1 MAVTVLL
8 VDDVAELRAVVR
20 QALRLRGGFE
30 VVGEAGDGAGA
41 ISAAGAH
48 QPDVIVLDLGLPD
61 LAGREVLGG
70 LRRAAP
76 DAQVIVY
83 TGSATTDSAD
93 FRSAVEG
100 YVQKDQDV
108 GYLVNLLADL
118 GRRRHNTATIQL
130 GPDVRDVARAR
141 RFLAEQ
147 CRRWRCQDIVEDVLL
162 VATELVTNALLH
174 AGSRC
179 ELRARQASGILRLE
193 VRDAGPGVPDPRAA
207 GTEDENG
214 RGLVLVSALCTAW
227 GVDSGTG
234 PGKLVWAEMMS
245 VPEPDDGP
253 AGHLSVSAGWPTM
266 SA

>member
-41 ISAAGAH
+41 ISAAGVH

-61 LAGREVLGG
+61 LAGREVLAG
-70 LRRAAP
+70 LRQTAP
-76 DAQVIVY
+76 DAQVIVF
-83 TGSATTDSAD
+83 TGSAAPDGPE
-93 FRSAVEG
+93 FQSAVEA

-108 GYLVNLLADL
+108 GYLVDLLADL

-147 CRRWRCQDIVEDVLL
+147 CRRWGCEDVVEDGLV

-179 ELRARQASGILRLE
+179 ELRARQASARATS
-193 VRDAGPGVPDPRAA
+193 VRDGSAMLPSAAVNGSSLLRSSPRISSIAA
-207 GTEDENG
+207 SGCDI
-214 RGLVLVSALCTAW
+214 TASW
-227 GVDSGTG
+227 
-234 PGKLVWAEMMS
+234 KLRERS
-245 VPEPDDGP
+245 
-253 AGHLSVSAGWPTM
+253 SVS
-266 SA
+266 SQNCS